1 MLTLLGFNQP
11 CIEWPPHPHQQ
22 RGRKNIC
29 RKSVDSHNLPLDR
42 LENFG
47 RGDGERISLP
57 FISTF
62 FFDTYICIGYFDFF
76 WRFWILAFTLSLSK
90 GCYDSCPGSRSG
102 VGFLA
107 ICRSWIG
114 IQIQLTSD
122 SSIPDSKKRVHYRCV
137 QGAWYKPNQTK
148 RKPAANSQ
156 PHWRFIC

>member
-1 MLTLLGFNQP
+1 MQAITLLLSMLTLLGFNQP

-62 FFDTYICIGYFDFF
+62 FGRKLNCTVP
-76 WRFWILAFTLSLSK
+76 L
-90 GCYDSCPGSRSG
+90 GSNIR
-102 VGFLA
+102 L
-107 ICRSWIG
+107 
-114 IQIQLTSD
+114 
-122 SSIPDSKKRVHYRCV
+122 
-137 QGAWYKPNQTK
+137 KPE
-148 RKPAANSQ
+148 
-156 PHWRFIC
+156 